1 MSAYILDHSSLFMV
15 VKVQW

>member
-1 MSAYILDHSSLFMV
+1 MSVYILDHSSSFMV